1 MDLDLDPNLELELDL
16 DLNLGLRLRLVLLG
30 SAWLWLWLW
39 LWLELWVAWVSGGL
53 EWPGIRRRLVLVEL
67 DDGSGGLAGWAFVE
81 GAGGGVEVV
90 SGEVEVV
97 SGGGSGCDVVEV
109 AFGFDLAADANSAGN
124 GVLLAAM
131 PQAYSILLQ
140 FSPSLEPQTLPRLPG
155 LSFFLLR
162 GSGCADGWYYSQ
174 QTPPRLLSLSPRLS
188 PRASTTHSLTP

>member
-30 SAWLWLWLW
+30 SAW

-67 DDGSGGLAGWAFVE
+67 DDGSGGLAAGWAFVE
-81 GAGGGVEVV
+81 GSAEVEVG

-140 FSPSLEPQTLPRLPG
+140 FSLSLEPQTLPRLAG

-174 QTPPRLLSLSPRLS
+174 QTPPRPLSALSPLASRLDYTLA
-188 PRASTTHSLTP
+188 P